1 MMNWRT
7 VSVLLKN
14 IEIVLEIKH
23 LGQITNPFF
32 EIVNITNNNI
42 KIQKIFYDCCFK
54 KLEIISI
61 VLRSTQ
67 QTNSLSPLL
76 IKQVM

>member
-42 KIQKIFYDCCFK
+42 KIRKIFYDCCFK

-61 VLRSTQ
+61 VYRSTQ
-67 QTNSLSPLL
+67 QPNSLSPLL
-76 IKQVM
+76 MKQVM